1 MSHIGAIG
9 GGASASGVPRP
20 RQVERDDQPGQ
31 QAQSQ
36 SVRRGEDRVE
46 VSDLAQSLARA
57 SQHSPIRQDL
67 VDRVRSQIDAGTYI
81 TPGRINAAVNAIM
94 RGLGSDS

>member
-1 MSHIGAIG
+1 MSHIGTIG

-20 RQVERDDQPGQ
+20 RQVERNDQSGPQ
-31 QAQSQ
+31 TRSQ

-46 VSDLAQSLARA
+46 VSDLAHSLARA
-57 SQHSPIRQDL
+57 SKNAPIRQDL

-81 TPGRINAAVNAIM
+81 TPSRIDGAVNAIM
-94 RGLGSDS
+94 RGLGSDT